1 VTRDDTE
8 TEAAPVVEDSASR
21 EHPDS
26 EETVIADEETTATEP
41 ESGASE
47 ADRLEEHLELS
58 GRDGGKGRR
67 RGMRARIGVI
77 GVATAL
83 ILSAALAAWLYFF
96 QYRPDQ
102 QTDAAAAQV
111 ALDAATTGTVA
122 LLSYSPDTLE
132 QDFAAAKTHLTGEFL
147 DYYTQFTQTI
157 VTPAAKQKEV
167 KTSASVAQSALAEM
181 HPESAVALIFVNQ
194 TTVSKENPDGAYAA
208 SSVKVGL
215 TKIDGKW
222 LISSF
227 DPV

>member
-1 VTRDDTE
+1 MTKNQTDTE
-8 TEAAPVVEDSASR
+8 EAAVVEDPATP
-21 EHPDS
+21 EHTDA
-26 EETVIADEETTATEP
+26 EDAVTAEAETTATEP
-41 ESGASE
+41 ESGATE
-47 ADRLEEHLELS
+47 AGRLEEHLELS
-58 GRDGGKGRR
+58 GRGGKKSR
-67 RGMRARIGVI
+67 RGKRSRIGVI
-77 GVATAL
+77 GVAVAL
-83 ILSAALAAWLYFF
+83 ILSAALATWLYVF
-96 QYRPDQ
+96 QYRPEQ

-111 ALDAATTGTVA
+111 ALDAATSGTVA
-122 LLSYSPDTLE
+122 LLSYSPETLE

-147 DYYTQFTQTI
+147 DYYTQFTETI

>member
-1 VTRDDTE
+1 MTKDQTDTDE
-8 TEAAPVVEDSASR
+8 APVVEDPHSR
-21 EHPDS
+21 EHTHS
-26 EETVIADEETTATEP
+26 EGAVIADEETTATEP
-41 ESGASE
+41 ESGATE

-58 GRDGGKGRR
+58 GRGGGKAR

-77 GVATAL
+77 GVAAAL
-83 ILSAALAAWLYFF
+83 ILSAVLATWLYVF
-96 QYRPDQ
+96 QYRPQQ

-111 ALDAATTGTVA
+111 ALDAATSGTVA
-122 LLSYSPDTLE
+122 LLSYSPETLE

-157 VTPAAKQKEV
+157 VTPAAKQKQV

-181 HPESAVALIFVNQ
+181 HPEKAVALIFVNQ

>member
-1 VTRDDTE
+1 MTKDQTDTD
-8 TEAAPVVEDSASR
+8 EAAVVEDSASR
-21 EHPDS
+21 EHTDS
-26 EETVIADEETTATEP
+26 EDAVIADEETTATEP
-41 ESGASE
+41 ESGATE

-58 GRDGGKGRR
+58 GRGGGKAR

-77 GVATAL
+77 GVAAAL
-83 ILSAALAAWLYFF
+83 ILSAVLATWLYVF
-96 QYRPDQ
+96 QYRPQQ

-111 ALDAATTGTVA
+111 ALDAATSGTVA
-122 LLSYSPDTLE
+122 LLSYSPETLE

-157 VTPAAKQKEV
+157 VTPAAKQKQV

-181 HPESAVALIFVNQ
+181 HPDKAVALIFVNQ